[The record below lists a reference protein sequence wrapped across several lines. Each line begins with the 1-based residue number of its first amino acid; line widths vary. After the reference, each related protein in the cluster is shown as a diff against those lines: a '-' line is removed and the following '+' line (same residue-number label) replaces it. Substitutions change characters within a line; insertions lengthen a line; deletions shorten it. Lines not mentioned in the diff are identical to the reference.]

1 MRVFVTGATGFIGS
15 AVVRELLGAGHQV
28 TGLARSDRSA
38 KSLIAA
44 GAQVVRGDIE
54 DLKALSRGASE
65 ADGAI
70 HTAFYHAL
78 GHIPLATRLRVL
90 VGGSPGGIVKRFLDA
105 AVGADRRAI
114 ETLGRALEGRGGP
127 LLASF
132 GTLSLKAG
140 QLATEDDAP
149 DPESPGAPRG
159 DTEGTIRDLGSRGV
173 RAMAIRLAPLV
184 HDLGDR
190 AGLASMLF
198 KTARKKG
205 SSAYVGEGLN
215 RWPSVHRLDAARLFR
230 LALERGDAGAS
241 YHAVA
246 EEGLPFRKIAEAIAR
261 QAEVPAVSI
270 PLAEAPRRFSF
281 LSLFVPIDNP
291 TSSALT
297 QERLGWTP
305 SEPGLFSDLDKP
317 EYFGT

>member
-15 AVVRELLGAGHQV
+15 AIVRELLDAGHQV

-44 GAQVVRGDIE
+44 GAQVVRGNIE
-54 DLKALSRGASE
+54 DLAALSRGAAES
-65 ADGAI
+65 DGAI

-78 GHIPLATRLRVL
+78 GHMPLATRLRVL
-90 VGGSPGGIVKRFLDA
+90 LGGGPGGIVSRFFAA

-114 ETLGRALEGRGGP
+114 ETLGQALESRGGP

-149 DPESPGAPRG
+149 DPESPGAARG
-159 DTEGTIRDLGSRGV
+159 ETEGTIRDLASRGV
-173 RAMAIRLAPLV
+173 RAMAIRLSPLV
-184 HDLGDR
+184 HGVGDR
-190 AGLASMLF
+190 AGLAPMLF

-205 SSAYVGEGLN
+205 SSAYVGDGLN

-230 LALERGDAGAS
+230 LALERGSAGAS

-261 QAEVPAVSI
+261 RAEVPAVSI
-270 PLAEAPRRFSF
+270 PLAEASRRFSF
-281 LSLFVPIDNP
+281 LSLFVPVDNP
-291 TSSALT
+291 TSSGLT
-297 QERLGWTP
+297 HERLGWTP
-305 SEPGLFSDLDKP
+305 SEPDLFSDLDQP
-317 EYFGT
+317 GYFAR